1 MSKSGVDKAF
11 WLKDLASV
19 TSSTASMSL
28 SGDSRAEFC
37 PERIDLCPQLGHA
50 SGVVH
55 DHISCD
61 PTIFATGLSSNP
73 GLGLSAGESVTCHQ
87 PLDLSFMINID
98 CCHKIEVSLLPGLN
112 QQGDDMH
119 HNRRRPGSAFE
130 LSSPGPNRGVHNS
143 LEIAT
148 RERIGKDNL
157 GQTRP
162 IQSSLPNHPLS
173 KTVDDRSKRGGAWL
187 DYLTG
192 QHVGVDDDRT
202 ASGKLG
208 GDHALT

>member
-1 MSKSGVDKAF
+1 
-11 WLKDLASV
+11 V

-37 PERIDLCPQLGHA
+37 PERIDLFPQPGNT

-55 DHISCD
+55 DQIGRD
-61 PTIFATGLSSNP
+61 LTIFATGLSGNP
-73 GLGLSAGESVTCHQ
+73 GLGLCAGEPVSRQQ

-98 CCHKIEVSLLPGLN
+98 CHYNIEVPLLAGLD
-112 QQGDDMH
+112 QQGDDMDNDRH
-119 HNRRRPGSAFE
+119 RPSSPFE
-130 LSSPGPNRGVHNS
+130 LGGPGPNRGVHNP
-143 LEIAT
+143 LEIPT
-148 RERIGKDNL
+148 RGRIGKDNL

-162 IQSSLPNHPLS
+162 VESSLGNHLLT
-173 KTVDDRSKRGGAWL
+173 KTVDDRSKRWRARL

-202 ASGKLG
+202 TGGKLG
-208 GDHALT
+208 GHYALP